1 MSDLNDKGKGQS
13 RRRILKAVGTSLV
26 AGAGIVGMSGTAMAG
41 NCDSFMDAPSDFP
54 YVKDGK
60 KYGDYPKKASEVT
73 YFIHGWNVGSV
84 ELAQDQ
90 AYTCKKALEQNGY
103 TKPVVAVRWPS
114 DTLTWA
120 GGKDNANEAGHM
132 WADFV
137 RKENNKKD
145 TIRSIGHSLGA
156 RVTCVALEDLH
167 DEYGETYT
175 SADLIGGAI
184 EQDFPAKEG
193 HWGDDIAGAVGQFHN
208 YFNED
213 DQVLD
218 DTFQTRELDA
228 AVGEEGLD
236 GTPVHNYTDVDVTDQ
251 VDAHCDYFRP
261 DIGCMDRVVA
271 NW

>member
-26 AGAGIVGMSGTAMAG
+26 AGAGIAGMSGTAMAG
-41 NCDSFMDAPSDFP
+41 SCDSFMNAPSDFP

-73 YFIHGWNVGSV
+73 YFIHGWNVDSV

-90 AYTCKKALEQNGY
+90 AYTCKQALEQNGY
-103 TKPVVAVRWPS
+103 SKPVVAVRWPS

-137 RKENNKKD
+137 KKENNKKD

-156 RVTCVALEDLH
+156 RVTCVALEDL
-167 DEYGETYT
+167 DDKYGETYT
-175 SADLIGGAI
+175 SADLLGGAV
-184 EQDFPAKEG
+184 EHDLPPMEAD
-193 HWGDDIAGAVGQFHN
+193 WGDDIEASVSQFYN
-208 YFNED
+208 YHSEND
-213 DQVLD
+213 GVLD
-218 DTFQTRELDA
+218 DTFESRELDK
-228 AVGEEGLD
+228 AVGEVGLE
-236 GTPVHNYTDVDVTDQ
+236 GTPASNYTDVDVTSS
-251 VDAHCDYFRP
+251 VGAHCDYFRP
-261 DIGCMDRVVA
+261 DIGCMDQVVA

>member
-1 MSDLNDKGKGQS
+1 MSDRNTGVREQS
-13 RRRILKAVGTSLV
+13 RRAILKAVGTSLV
-26 AGAGIVGMSGTAMAG
+26 AGAGIAGMSGTVVAG
-41 NCDSFMDAPSDFP
+41 NCIDFIDAPSDFP

-60 KYGDYPKKASEVT
+60 KYGDYPKNAEEVV
-73 YFIHGWNVGSV
+73 YFIHGWNVSSV
-84 ELAQDQ
+84 EAAQDQ
-90 AYTCKKALEQNGY
+90 AYTCKQALEQNGY

-132 WADFV
+132 VADFV

-156 RVTCVALEDLH
+156 RVTCVALEDLD

-175 SADLIGGAI
+175 SADLLGGAI
-184 EQDFPAKEG
+184 EHDLPAKEG
-193 HWGDDIAGAVGQFHN
+193 QWGDDIADAVAAFHN
-208 YFNED
+208 YYSEND
-213 DQVLD
+213 DVLD
-218 DTFQTRELDA
+218 DTFETRELDK
-228 AVGEEGLD
+228 AVGEVGLD
-236 GTPVHNYTDVDVTDQ
+236 GTPVHNYTDVDVTEQ